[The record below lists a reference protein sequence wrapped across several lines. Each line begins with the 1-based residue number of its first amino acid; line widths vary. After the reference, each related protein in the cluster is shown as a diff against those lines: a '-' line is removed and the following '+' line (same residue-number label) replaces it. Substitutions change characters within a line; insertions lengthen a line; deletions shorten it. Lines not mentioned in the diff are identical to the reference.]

1 MGNPGGGSISLATL
15 CCCWGCGNWKLVIS
29 GGLVGLMMVA
39 RFVDEQLEEAEAEM
53 EEGGDGG
60 VEPMVDVCWLP
71 MIADIIDGDV

>member
-1 MGNPGGGSISLATL
+1 M
-15 CCCWGCGNWKLVIS
+15 IS